1 MKYIV
6 VLGDGMSDRKNCALG
21 GRTCLEAAHTPVLDE
36 IAPLS
41 EVGLCKT
48 VPEGFKP
55 GSDVANMSVLGFD
68 PKKYYT
74 GRSPLEAVAMGI
86 KLKDDD
92 VTIRCNFVTL
102 SQDGPYESKTML
114 DYSAGD
120 IPTED
125 AEILI
130 SFLQEKLGEKNL
142 KFYAGNS

>member
-1 MKYIV
+1 
-6 VLGDGMSDRKNCALG
+6 
-21 GRTCLEAAHTPVLDE
+21 
-36 IAPLS
+36 
-41 EVGLCKT
+41 
-48 VPEGFKP
+48 
-55 GSDVANMSVLGFD
+55 
-68 PKKYYT
+68 
-74 GRSPLEAVAMGI
+74 MGI

-92 VTIRCNFVTL
+92 VTLRCNFVTL

-142 KFYAGNS
+142 KFYAGNSYRHCLVVSGGVTGHDLTPPHDISDKSVYGRLPKGENGEFYADLMKRSFTLLKEDSAA